1 MICMNQ
7 ILMNKNDDE
16 NNYIENL
23 EKDTKKRK
31 SLKHA
36 TKKLKYIFGFSSC
49 FVFVLLS
56 FYIYHLYVLN
66 RNKKK

>member
-23 EKDTKKRK
+23 EKDTKKE
-31 SLKHA
+31 
-36 TKKLKYIFGFSSC
+36 
-49 FVFVLLS
+49 
-56 FYIYHLYVLN
+56 N
-66 RNKKK
+66 P

>member
-1 MICMNQ
+1 MNQ

-49 FVFVLLS
+49 FCTTFILHLS
-56 FYIYHLYVLN
+56 FICI
-66 RNKKK
+66 K